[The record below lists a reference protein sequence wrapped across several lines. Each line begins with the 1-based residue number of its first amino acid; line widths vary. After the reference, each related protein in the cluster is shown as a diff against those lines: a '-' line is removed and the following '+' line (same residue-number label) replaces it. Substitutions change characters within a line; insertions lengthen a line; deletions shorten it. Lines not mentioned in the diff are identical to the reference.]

1 MHNIED
7 LKQVNFPKFDQ
18 KDSFLV
24 VYESGKA
31 VPFQVSRL
39 FIIKAEEACNR
50 GAHAHKACTQLFS
63 VLQGSCTVTC
73 DDGESQKS
81 FVLDSAAVG
90 LWVPPTL
97 WASQVYQAGTILM
110 VLTDQSYDE
119 ADYIRQYDEFLDFR
133 KKV

>member
-18 KDSFLV
+18 KESFLV
-24 VYESGKA
+24 VYESGKS
-31 VPFQVSRL
+31 VPFQVHRL
-39 FIIKAEEACNR
+39 FIIKTEEACNR

-73 DDGESQKS
+73 DDGKNQKS
-81 FVLDSAAVG
+81 FELDSASMG

-97 WASQVYQAGTILM
+97 WASQAYQPGTILM
-110 VLTDQSYDE
+110 VLTDQPYDE
-119 ADYIRQYDEFLDFR
+119 EDYIRDYVKFLDFR
-133 KKV
+133 KKT